1 MVRTDLWTVLT
12 ETQKYISKYYA
23 LALTDESKHDEL
35 KSYIEK
41 FILDN
46 GYIVEN
52 YDEDRLINRIYS
64 EMVEYSILTPYLESK
79 DLDEININSWDDV
92 VLTYSDGRMEKVE
105 EHFHSPQHAVDI
117 VKRLLHHSNMII
129 DNPKAA
135 PRNC

>member
-64 EMVEYSILTPYLESK
+64 EMV
-79 DLDEININSWDDV
+79 
-92 VLTYSDGRMEKVE
+92 
-105 EHFHSPQHAVDI
+105 
-117 VKRLLHHSNMII
+117 
-129 DNPKAA
+129 
-135 PRNC
+135 

>member
-46 GYIVEN
+46 GYI
-52 YDEDRLINRIYS
+52 
-64 EMVEYSILTPYLESK
+64 ESK
-79 DLDEININSWDDV
+79 ISNGKLIYENTEKALMRQEDL
-92 VLTYSDGRMEKVE
+92 
-105 EHFHSPQHAVDI
+105 
-117 VKRLLHHSNMII
+117 
-129 DNPKAA
+129 
-135 PRNC
+135 C